1 MFRAAKTAV
10 IAGALTAS
18 ALTFS
23 PAPVGAAPVGAAPAE
38 ARVVDYRNCDHMHRT
53 FAHGV
58 ARSDRAARRQVR
70 TGHFRPAV
78 RPRVYRVNNES
89 DADNDGT
96 ACEVSR

>member
-18 ALTFS
+18 ALTFT
-23 PAPVGAAPVGAAPAE
+23 PASAGAAPAE
-38 ARVVDYRNCDHMHRT
+38 AARVFRNCDHMHRT
-53 FAHGV
+53 FEHGV

-70 TGHFRPAV
+70 SGHFRPAV
-78 RPRVYRVNNES
+78 RPRVYRQNRDK

>member
-10 IAGALTAS
+10 IAGAFVAS
-18 ALTFS
+18 ALTF
-23 PAPVGAAPVGAAPAE
+23 VAAPAE
-38 ARVVDYRNCDHMHRT
+38 AVTDYANCDAMHRD

-58 ARSDRAARRQVR
+58 ARSDRAADRQVR

-78 RPRVYRVNNES
+78 RPRVYRLNNES